1 MQLATAASELLALAA
16 LFGFGGAAVTT
27 IVRVILADVPATR
40 AWLSRKPLSCD
51 LCMAWWT
58 AALPVVFVVEFR
70 NLVIA
75 LPATGIAWLVL
86 TLGRHGEPPGSVLD

>member
-1 MQLATAASELLALAA
+1 MQLVTAASELLALAA

-27 IVRVILADVPATR
+27 IVRVILADVPAMR
-40 AWLSRKPLSCD
+40 DRLFRKPFSCD

-58 AALPVVFVVEFR
+58 AALPVIFWTDFKTIP
-70 NLVIA
+70 IA